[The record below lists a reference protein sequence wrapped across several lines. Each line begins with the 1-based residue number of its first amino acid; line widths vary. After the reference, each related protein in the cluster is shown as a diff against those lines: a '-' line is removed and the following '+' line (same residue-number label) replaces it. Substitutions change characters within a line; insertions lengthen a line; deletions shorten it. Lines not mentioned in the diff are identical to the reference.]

1 MEENQG
7 WIKLHRKFLKWE
19 WYDDINTS
27 RFFLHCLF
35 RANHEDKKWRG
46 TIIKRGQF
54 ISSLSKL
61 SKECGLS
68 IQQTRTCID
77 KLISTQ
83 EITHQPTSKYTLIS
97 LVNYDKYQST
107 NTQSNTQDNNQVTNN
122 QQTSN
127 KRVTTNKNYKEL
139 KECKELKEKSI
150 SNIYP
155 QIKNLE
161 QIQDLVINFYDYQYQ
176 HFPKQLRMY
185 KTSKDKLVADSVQ
198 VIDRLIRIDGYTLD
212 EVKLTLQSAVKD
224 EFWQKQIISLK
235 GLRKRSKNGNTK
247 FDNINVK
254 RETTHDEFVENVKKK
269 IQEYE
274 GYGIG

>member
-122 QQTSN
+122 QQT
-127 KRVTTNKNYKEL
+127 RT
-139 KECKELKEKSI
+139 
-150 SNIYP
+150 
-155 QIKNLE
+155 IKN
-161 QIQDLVINFYDYQYQ
+161 
-176 HFPKQLRMY
+176 
-185 KTSKDKLVADSVQ
+185 
-198 VIDRLIRIDGYTLD
+198 
-212 EVKLTLQSAVKD
+212 
-224 EFWQKQIISLK
+224 
-235 GLRKRSKNGNTK
+235 
-247 FDNINVK
+247 
-254 RETTHDEFVENVKKK
+254 
-269 IQEYE
+269 
-274 GYGIG
+274 